1 MTKDLTKGSPMR
13 LLLSFGVP
21 ILFGFLFQQLYNV
34 VDTAIVGQTL
44 GGNALAAVG
53 STSSISFLVVGFTTG
68 VCGGFAIPI
77 AQQFGAR
84 NERELRRYVAGSL
97 WLCLIVGLLL
107 TAATVLLCGD
117 ILTLMDTPQDIYH
130 RAWLYIVTIFAGMP
144 GYFLYNMCAGILRS
158 LGDSRTPVIWL
169 VAASL
174 LNVVLDIVCIVT
186 FHMDVFGAAFATIF
200 SQYVAGFGCLVRL
213 CRGFPVLKMEK
224 GDWAWDGRRIRVLCG
239 MGLPMGLQYSITAIG
254 SILIQAAVNH
264 LGTDYITAVTAAS
277 KVHLFL
283 CCPFDAMGSTMATY
297 GGQNVGAAK
306 WERLDKTA
314 LPAIAQNKD
323 GAYFILGKVAEN
335 KALIQ
340 DPAKGNHPE
349 VLSKEEFMN
358 RWNGRLLMMTCREFI
373 NGKNR
378 KFDISWFIPAVVKYR
393 RLFGEVI
400 LASFFLQLFALV
412 SPLLFQVVIDKVLVN
427 RGLSSLD
434 VLMVALICI
443 GIFETLLGGLRTYT
457 FSHTTTRVD
466 VELGA
471 SLFKHLIRLPLSY
484 FGVRRVGDTVARV
497 HELESIR
504 NFLTGSTLTL
514 IIDFFFTIIFFTVMF
529 FYSKTL
535 TLLVLLSIPFYV
547 LMSLFFTPILR
558 ARIDERFQRGAEN
571 QCFLVEAVSG
581 VETVKSLAVEPQM
594 QRRWEQQLAAYVG
607 SSFRASHI
615 NNIAG
620 QLVQLVQKI
629 TMALTLWIGAS
640 LVMKGELSVG
650 QLIAFNMLSG
660 RVTQPILR
668 LAQLWQ
674 NFQQAK
680 ISIEKLSD
688 ILNNPAENTETLSK
702 GSMPEIKG
710 DVEFKDITFR
720 YVPNGPEILKK
731 MNFKVKAGQKIGFVG
746 PSGSGKSTVTKL
758 IQRLYIP
765 ESGKVLIDGIDIST
779 VDTAWLRRQIGVVLQ
794 ENYLFNKSVREN
806 IALTNPAISM
816 DRIIAAAK
824 LAGAHEFITEL
835 PDGYDT
841 IIEERGASLSGGQRQ
856 RIAIARALVN
866 NPRILIFDEATSA
879 LDYESERIIQ
889 QNMASICKGRT
900 VFMIAHRLSTV
911 RDCDQIITIEKGEI
925 TETGTHDELLKRGGR
940 YAYLWNSQTAPIV
953 PNEVAAE

>member
-1 MTKDLTKGSPMR
+1 MTNEAQNS
-13 LLLSFGVP
+13 
-21 ILFGFLFQQLYNV
+21 
-34 VDTAIVGQTL
+34 QTL
-44 GGNALAAVG
+44 DTGLA
-53 STSSISFLVVGFTTG
+53 
-68 VCGGFAIPI
+68 CFAIMANFFEKPI
-77 AQQFGAR
+77 SIDQIKHKYDRQNSYFEEYELLQLAKEFSFKAR
-84 NERELRRYVAGSL
+84 FVE
-97 WLCLIVGLLL
+97 
-107 TAATVLLCGD
+107 T
-117 ILTLMDTPQDIYH
+117 
-130 RAWLYIVTIFAGMP
+130 
-144 GYFLYNMCAGILRS
+144 
-158 LGDSRTPVIWL
+158 
-169 VAASL
+169 
-174 LNVVLDIVCIVT
+174 
-186 FHMDVFGAAFATIF
+186 
-200 SQYVAGFGCLVRL
+200 
-213 CRGFPVLKMEK
+213 
-224 GDWAWDGRRIRVLCG
+224 
-239 MGLPMGLQYSITAIG
+239 
-254 SILIQAAVNH
+254 
-264 LGTDYITAVTAAS
+264 
-277 KVHLFL
+277 
-283 CCPFDAMGSTMATY
+283 
-297 GGQNVGAAK
+297 K
-306 WERLDKTA
+306 WERLDKTN
-314 LPAIAQNKD
+314 LPAIAQSKD
-323 GAYFILGKVAEN
+323 NTYFIIGKVAED
-335 KALIQ
+335 KVLIQ

-497 HELESIR
+497 HELENIR

-547 LMSLFFTPILR
+547 LLSLFFTPILR
-558 ARIDERFQRGAEN
+558 SRIDERFRRGAEN

-680 ISIEKLSD
+680 ISMDKLSD
-688 ILNNPAENTETLSK
+688 ILNNPPENTTNLSK

-731 MNFKVKAGQKIGFVG
+731 MSFKVKAGQKIGFVG

-824 LAGAHEFITEL
+824 LAGAHDFITEL

-841 IIEERGASLSGGQRQ
+841 IIEERGSSLSGGQRQ

-866 NPRILIFDEATSA
+866 NLRILIFDEATSA

-911 RDCDQIITIEKGEI
+911 RECDQIITIEKGEI
-925 TETGTHDELLKRGGR
+925 TETGTHEELLKRGGR

-953 PNEVAAE
+953 PDNEENAA

>member
-1 MTKDLTKGSPMR
+1 MSEFTEEVQR
-13 LLLSFGVP
+13 
-21 ILFGFLFQQLYNV
+21 I
-34 VDTAIVGQTL
+34 DTG
-44 GGNALAAVG
+44 LA
-53 STSSISFLVVGFTTG
+53 
-68 VCGGFAIPI
+68 CFAIMANFFEKPI
-77 AQQFGAR
+77 SLDQIKHKYDRQNSNFEECELLQLAKEFSFKAR
-84 NERELRRYVAGSL
+84 FVE
-97 WLCLIVGLLL
+97 
-107 TAATVLLCGD
+107 TT
-117 ILTLMDTPQDIYH
+117 
-130 RAWLYIVTIFAGMP
+130 
-144 GYFLYNMCAGILRS
+144 
-158 LGDSRTPVIWL
+158 
-169 VAASL
+169 
-174 LNVVLDIVCIVT
+174 
-186 FHMDVFGAAFATIF
+186 
-200 SQYVAGFGCLVRL
+200 
-213 CRGFPVLKMEK
+213 
-224 GDWAWDGRRIRVLCG
+224 
-239 MGLPMGLQYSITAIG
+239 
-254 SILIQAAVNH
+254 
-264 LGTDYITAVTAAS
+264 
-277 KVHLFL
+277 
-283 CCPFDAMGSTMATY
+283 
-297 GGQNVGAAK
+297 
-306 WERLDKTA
+306 WERLNKTN
-314 LPAIAQNKD
+314 LPAIAQSKD
-323 GAYFILGKVAEN
+323 GTYFIVGKVAEDKVLVQNPAEGNRPQVLN
-335 KALIQ
+335 K
-340 DPAKGNHPE
+340 
-349 VLSKEEFMN
+349 VEFLEI
-358 RWNGRLLMMTCREFI
+358 WNGRLLMMTCREFI

-378 KFDISWFIPAVVKYR
+378 KFDVSWFIPAIVKYR
-393 RLFGEVI
+393 KLFGEVI
-400 LASFFLQLFALV
+400 LSSFFLQLFALV

-434 VLMVALICI
+434 VLMIALICI
-443 GIFETLLGGLRTYT
+443 GIFETMLGGLRTYT

-497 HELESIR
+497 HELENIR

-514 IIDFFFTIIFFTVMF
+514 IIDFFFTIVFFTVMF
-529 FYSKTL
+529 FYSKVL

-547 LMSLFFTPILR
+547 VLSLFFTPILR
-558 ARIDERFQRGAEN
+558 SRIDERFRRGAEN

-594 QRRWEQQLAAYVG
+594 QRRWEQQLAAYVS
-607 SSFRASHI
+607 SSFRAQHI
-615 NNIAG
+615 NNVAG
-620 QLVQLVQKI
+620 QLVQLIQKI

-668 LAQLWQ
+668 LSQLWQ

-688 ILNNPAENTETLSK
+688 ILNNPAENTETISK
-702 GSMPEIKG
+702 GSMPAIKG

-720 YVPNGPEILKK
+720 YIPNGSEILKK
-731 MNFKVKAGQKIGFVG
+731 MNFKVSAGQKIGFVG

-758 IQRLYIP
+758 IQRLYVP

-806 IALTNPAISM
+806 IALTNPSISM
-816 DRIIAAAK
+816 DKIIVAAK

-835 PDGYDT
+835 ADGYDT
-841 IIEERGASLSGGQRQ
+841 IIEERGSSLSGGQRQ

-889 QNMASICKGRT
+889 QNMASICQGRT

-911 RDCDQIITIEKGEI
+911 RECDQIITIEKGEI
-925 TETGTHDELLKRGGR
+925 SETGTHEELLHRGGR

-953 PNEVAAE
+953 PSELAAE

>member
-1 MTKDLTKGSPMR
+1 MTDYTEEVSK
-13 LLLSFGVP
+13 
-21 ILFGFLFQQLYNV
+21 I
-34 VDTAIVGQTL
+34 DTG
-44 GGNALAAVG
+44 LA
-53 STSSISFLVVGFTTG
+53 
-68 VCGGFAIPI
+68 CFAIMASFFEKPI
-77 AQQFGAR
+77 SIDQIKHKYDRQDSNFEECELLQLAKEFSFKAR
-84 NERELRRYVAGSL
+84 FVE
-97 WLCLIVGLLL
+97 
-107 TAATVLLCGD
+107 T
-117 ILTLMDTPQDIYH
+117 
-130 RAWLYIVTIFAGMP
+130 
-144 GYFLYNMCAGILRS
+144 
-158 LGDSRTPVIWL
+158 
-169 VAASL
+169 
-174 LNVVLDIVCIVT
+174 
-186 FHMDVFGAAFATIF
+186 
-200 SQYVAGFGCLVRL
+200 
-213 CRGFPVLKMEK
+213 
-224 GDWAWDGRRIRVLCG
+224 
-239 MGLPMGLQYSITAIG
+239 
-254 SILIQAAVNH
+254 
-264 LGTDYITAVTAAS
+264 
-277 KVHLFL
+277 
-283 CCPFDAMGSTMATY
+283 
-297 GGQNVGAAK
+297 K
-306 WERLDKTA
+306 WERLSKIN

-323 GAYFILGKVAEN
+323 GSYFILGKATEDKVLLQNPGDGN
-335 KALIQ
+335 KPQ
-340 DPAKGNHPE
+340 VWN
-349 VLSKEEFMN
+349 KEEFLEK
-358 RWNGRLLMMTCREFI
+358 WNGRLLMMTCREFI

-378 KFDISWFIPAVVKYR
+378 KFDVSWFIPAIVKYR
-393 RLFGEVI
+393 RLFGEII

-434 VLMVALICI
+434 VLMIALICI

-471 SLFKHLIRLPLSY
+471 SLFKHLIRLPLAY

-497 HELESIR
+497 HELENIR

-529 FYSKTL
+529 FYSKVL

-547 LMSLFFTPILR
+547 VLSLFFTPILR
-558 ARIDERFQRGAEN
+558 SRIDEKFRRGSEN

-607 SSFRASHI
+607 SSFRAQHI

-680 ISIEKLSD
+680 VSIEKLSD
-688 ILNNPAENTETLSK
+688 ILNNPAEAGATLSK
-702 GSMPEIKG
+702 GSMPAIKG
-710 DVEFKDITFR
+710 EVEFKDITFR
-720 YVPNGPEILKK
+720 YIANGPEILKK

-806 IALTNPAISM
+806 IALTNPSISM
-816 DRIIAAAK
+816 DKIIAAAK

-835 PDGYDT
+835 ADGYDT
-841 IIEERGASLSGGQRQ
+841 IIEERGSSLSGGQRQ

-911 RDCDQIITIEKGEI
+911 RECDQIITIEKGEI
-925 TETGTHDELLKRGGR
+925 TETGTHEELLGCGGR

-953 PNEVAAE
+953 PNEIAAE

>member
-1 MTKDLTKGSPMR
+1 MNNTTQM
-13 LLLSFGVP
+13 
-21 ILFGFLFQQLYNV
+21 I
-34 VDTAIVGQTL
+34 DTG
-44 GGNALAAVG
+44 LA
-53 STSSISFLVVGFTTG
+53 
-68 VCGGFAIPI
+68 CFAIMASYFEKPVSLEQI
-77 AQQFGAR
+77 RHKYDRQNSFFEEYELLQLAKEFSFKAR
-84 NERELRRYVAGSL
+84 F
-97 WLCLIVGLLL
+97 I
-107 TAATVLLCGD
+107 
-117 ILTLMDTPQDIYH
+117 DT
-130 RAWLYIVTIFAGMP
+130 T
-144 GYFLYNMCAGILRS
+144 
-158 LGDSRTPVIWL
+158 
-169 VAASL
+169 
-174 LNVVLDIVCIVT
+174 
-186 FHMDVFGAAFATIF
+186 
-200 SQYVAGFGCLVRL
+200 
-213 CRGFPVLKMEK
+213 
-224 GDWAWDGRRIRVLCG
+224 
-239 MGLPMGLQYSITAIG
+239 
-254 SILIQAAVNH
+254 
-264 LGTDYITAVTAAS
+264 
-277 KVHLFL
+277 
-283 CCPFDAMGSTMATY
+283 
-297 GGQNVGAAK
+297 
-306 WERLDKTA
+306 WERLDKIN
-314 LPAIAQNKD
+314 LPAIAQDKNKR
-323 GAYFILGKVAEN
+323 YFVIGKVVDG
-335 KALIQ
+335 KVLVQ
-340 DPAKGNHPE
+340 DPAGGNRPQ
-349 VLSKEEFMN
+349 VWTKDEFLA

-378 KFDISWFIPAVVKYR
+378 KFDFSWFIPSVVKYR

-412 SPLLFQVVIDKVLVN
+412 SPLLFQVVVDKVLVN

-457 FSHTTTRVD
+457 FSHTTTRID

-471 SLFKHLIRLPLSY
+471 SLFKHLVRLPLSY

-497 HELESIR
+497 HELENIR

-514 IIDFFFTIIFFTVMF
+514 VIDFFFTLIFFTVMF

-535 TLLVLLSIPFYV
+535 TLIVLLSIPFYV
-547 LMSLFFTPILR
+547 VLSLFFTPILR

-594 QRRWEQQLAAYVG
+594 QRRWEQQLAAYVS

-629 TMALTLWIGAS
+629 TMALTLWVGAM

-680 ISIEKLSD
+680 ISMEKLSD
-688 ILNNPAENTETLSK
+688 IIDNPEENTESLSK
-702 GSMPEIKG
+702 GSLPAIKG
-710 DVEFKDITFR
+710 DIEFKDIVFR
-720 YVPNGPEILKK
+720 YIPNGPEILKK
-731 MNFKVKAGQKIGFVG
+731 ISFKVNAGQKIGLVG
-746 PSGSGKSTVTKL
+746 PSGSGKSTITKL

-765 ESGKVLIDGIDIST
+765 ENGKVLIDGIDIST

-806 IALTNPAISM
+806 IALTNPGIPMS
-816 DRIIAAAK
+816 RVIAAAK
-824 LAGAHEFITEL
+824 LAGAHDFITEL
-835 PDGYDT
+835 PNGYDT
-841 IIEERGASLSGGQRQ
+841 IIEERGSSLSGGQRQ

-866 NPRILIFDEATSA
+866 NPRVLIFDEATSA

-900 VFMIAHRLSTV
+900 VFIIAHRLSTV
-911 RDCDQIITIEKGEI
+911 RDCDRIMMIEKGEI
-925 TETGTHDELLKRGGR
+925 TEVGTHEELLKRGGR

-953 PNEVAAE
+953 PVQENAA

>member
-1 MTKDLTKGSPMR
+1 M
-13 LLLSFGVP
+13 
-21 ILFGFLFQQLYNV
+21 
-34 VDTAIVGQTL
+34 
-44 GGNALAAVG
+44 
-53 STSSISFLVVGFTTG
+53 
-68 VCGGFAIPI
+68 
-77 AQQFGAR
+77 
-84 NERELRRYVAGSL
+84 
-97 WLCLIVGLLL
+97 
-107 TAATVLLCGD
+107 
-117 ILTLMDTPQDIYH
+117 
-130 RAWLYIVTIFAGMP
+130 
-144 GYFLYNMCAGILRS
+144 
-158 LGDSRTPVIWL
+158 
-169 VAASL
+169 
-174 LNVVLDIVCIVT
+174 
-186 FHMDVFGAAFATIF
+186 
-200 SQYVAGFGCLVRL
+200 
-213 CRGFPVLKMEK
+213 
-224 GDWAWDGRRIRVLCG
+224 
-239 MGLPMGLQYSITAIG
+239 
-254 SILIQAAVNH
+254 
-264 LGTDYITAVTAAS
+264 
-277 KVHLFL
+277 
-283 CCPFDAMGSTMATY
+283 
-297 GGQNVGAAK
+297 
-306 WERLDKTA
+306 
-314 LPAIAQNKD
+314 
-323 GAYFILGKVAEN
+323 
-335 KALIQ
+335 
-340 DPAKGNHPE
+340 
-349 VLSKEEFMN
+349 
-358 RWNGRLLMMTCREFI
+358 MMTCREFI

-393 RLFGEVI
+393 KLFGEVI

-434 VLMVALICI
+434 VLMTALICI
-443 GIFETLLGGLRTYT
+443 GIFETILGTLRTYT

-471 SLFKHLIRLPLSY
+471 GLFKHLIRLPLSY
-484 FGVRRVGDTVARV
+484 FGCRRVGDTVARV
-497 HELESIR
+497 HELENIR

-514 IIDFFFTIIFFTVMF
+514 IVDFFFTIIFFTVMF
-529 FYSKTL
+529 FYSSTL

-547 LMSLFFTPILR
+547 VLSLFFTPILR
-558 ARIDERFQRGAEN
+558 ARIDERFLRGAEN

-581 VETVKSLAVEPQM
+581 METVKSLAVEPQM

-650 QLIAFNMLSG
+650 QLIAFNMLAG

-674 NFQQAK
+674 NFQQAQ
-680 ISIEKLSD
+680 ISMDKLAD
-688 ILNNPAENTETLSK
+688 ILNNPPENTSTLSK
-702 GSMPEIKG
+702 GSMPAIKG
-710 DVEFKDITFR
+710 NVEFKDITFH
-720 YVPNGPEILKK
+720 YMPNGPEIIKK
-731 MNFKVKAGQKIGFVG
+731 MSFKIKSGQKIGFVG

-806 IALTNPAISM
+806 IALTNPALSM
-816 DRIIAAAK
+816 DKIIAAAK

-835 PDGYDT
+835 PNGYDT
-841 IIEERGASLSGGQRQ
+841 IIEERGSSLSGGQRQ

-900 VFMIAHRLSTV
+900 VFIIAHRLSTV
-911 RDCDQIITIEKGEI
+911 RECDQIITIEKGEI
-925 TETGTHDELLKRGGR
+925 TETGTHDELLRRGGR
-940 YAYLWNSQTAPIV
+940 YAYLWSSQTAPMLST
-953 PNEVAAE
+953 NEEVAA

>member
-1 MTKDLTKGSPMR
+1 MTEYTQEVKK
-13 LLLSFGVP
+13 
-21 ILFGFLFQQLYNV
+21 I
-34 VDTAIVGQTL
+34 DTG
-44 GGNALAAVG
+44 LA
-53 STSSISFLVVGFTTG
+53 
-68 VCGGFAIPI
+68 CFAIMASFFEKPI
-77 AQQFGAR
+77 SLDPIKHKYDRQDSNFEECELLQLAKEFSFKAR
-84 NERELRRYVAGSL
+84 FIE
-97 WLCLIVGLLL
+97 
-107 TAATVLLCGD
+107 T
-117 ILTLMDTPQDIYH
+117 
-130 RAWLYIVTIFAGMP
+130 
-144 GYFLYNMCAGILRS
+144 
-158 LGDSRTPVIWL
+158 
-169 VAASL
+169 
-174 LNVVLDIVCIVT
+174 
-186 FHMDVFGAAFATIF
+186 
-200 SQYVAGFGCLVRL
+200 
-213 CRGFPVLKMEK
+213 
-224 GDWAWDGRRIRVLCG
+224 
-239 MGLPMGLQYSITAIG
+239 
-254 SILIQAAVNH
+254 
-264 LGTDYITAVTAAS
+264 
-277 KVHLFL
+277 
-283 CCPFDAMGSTMATY
+283 
-297 GGQNVGAAK
+297 K
-306 WERLDKTA
+306 WERLGKTN
-314 LPAIAQNKD
+314 LPAIAQSKD
-323 GAYFILGKVAEN
+323 GSYFILGKCDGDKV
-335 KALIQ
+335 LIQ
-340 DPAKGNHPE
+340 DPANGNRPQ
-349 VLSKEEFMN
+349 VLSKDEFLEQ
-358 RWNGRLLMMTCREFI
+358 WNGRLLMMTCREFI

-378 KFDISWFIPAVVKYR
+378 KFDVSWFIPALVKYR

-443 GIFETLLGGLRTYT
+443 SVFETLLGALRTYT

-471 SLFKHLIRLPLSY
+471 SLFRHLIRLPLSY
-484 FGVRRVGDTVARV
+484 FGVRKVGDTVARV
-497 HELESIR
+497 HELENIR

-529 FYSKTL
+529 FYSTTL
-535 TLLVLLSIPFYV
+535 TLIVLLSIPVYV
-547 LMSLFFTPILR
+547 VLSLFFTPLLR
-558 ARIDERFQRGAEN
+558 SRIDERFRRGSEN

-607 SSFRASHI
+607 SSFRAQHI

-620 QLVQLVQKI
+620 QGVQLIQKI
-629 TMALTLWIGAS
+629 TMALTLWIGAG

-668 LAQLWQ
+668 LASLWQ

-680 ISIEKLSD
+680 VSIEKLSD
-688 ILNNPAENTETLSK
+688 ILNTPSEVGATLSK

-710 DVEFKDITFR
+710 NVGFKDITFR

-731 MNFKVKAGQKIGFVG
+731 MSFTVKAGQKIGFVG

-758 IQRLYIP
+758 IQRLYVP

-816 DRIIAAAK
+816 DKIIAAAK

-835 PDGYDT
+835 ADGYDT
-841 IIEERGASLSGGQRQ
+841 IIEERGSSLSGGQRQ

-911 RDCDQIITIEKGEI
+911 RECDQIITIEKGEI
-925 TETGTHDELLKRGGR
+925 TETGRHEELLQRGGR

-953 PNEVAAE
+953 PESLETAAE

>member
-1 MTKDLTKGSPMR
+1 MTDDNKDAKKT
-13 LLLSFGVP
+13 
-21 ILFGFLFQQLYNV
+21 
-34 VDTAIVGQTL
+34 DTG
-44 GGNALAAVG
+44 LA
-53 STSSISFLVVGFTTG
+53 
-68 VCGGFAIPI
+68 CFAIMANFFEKPVSLDQI
-77 AQQFGAR
+77 KHKYDRQNSNF
-84 NERELRRYVAGSL
+84 EEHELLQLAKDFSL
-97 WLCLIVGLLL
+97 K
-107 TAATVLLCGD
+107 
-117 ILTLMDTPQDIYH
+117 
-130 RAWLYIVTIFAGMP
+130 
-144 GYFLYNMCAGILRS
+144 
-158 LGDSRTPVIWL
+158 
-169 VAASL
+169 
-174 LNVVLDIVCIVT
+174 
-186 FHMDVFGAAFATIF
+186 
-200 SQYVAGFGCLVRL
+200 AGFSD
-213 CRGFPVLKMEK
+213 M
-224 GDWAWDGRRIRVLCG
+224 
-239 MGLPMGLQYSITAIG
+239 
-254 SILIQAAVNH
+254 
-264 LGTDYITAVTAAS
+264 
-277 KVHLFL
+277 
-283 CCPFDAMGSTMATY
+283 
-297 GGQNVGAAK
+297 K
-306 WERLDKTA
+306 WERINKIN
-314 LPAIAQNKD
+314 LPAIAQTKD
-323 GAYFILGKVAEN
+323 KEYFIIGQANEEKV
-335 KALIQ
+335 LIQ
-340 DPAKGNHPE
+340 DPALGNKPQI
-349 VLSKEEFMN
+349 LSKEEFLE
-358 RWNGRLLMMTCREFI
+358 RWNGRIMMLTSREFI

-378 KFDISWFIPAVVKYR
+378 KFDVSWFIPAIVKYR

-400 LASFFLQLFALV
+400 LASFFLQLFALI

-434 VLMVALICI
+434 VLMIALICI
-443 GIFETLLGGLRTYT
+443 SVFETVLGGLRTYT

-471 SLFKHLIRLPLSY
+471 DLFKHLIRLPLSY
-484 FGVRRVGDTVARV
+484 FGVRKVGDTVARV
-497 HELESIR
+497 HELENIR

-529 FYSKTL
+529 FYSKIL
-535 TLLVLLSIPFYV
+535 TLIVLLSIPVYV
-547 LMSLFFTPILR
+547 VLSLFFTPILR
-558 ARIDERFQRGAEN
+558 ARIDERFRRGSEN

-594 QRRWEQQLAAYVG
+594 QRRWEQQLSAYVS

-620 QLVQLVQKI
+620 QGVQLIQKI
-629 TMALTLWIGAS
+629 TMALTLWIGAG

-688 ILNNPAENTETLSK
+688 ILNTPSEVTSTISK
-702 GSMPEIKG
+702 GSMPQIRG

-720 YVPNGPEILKK
+720 YTANGPEIIKK
-731 MNFKVKAGQKIGFVG
+731 MNFKVTAGQKIGFVG

-765 ESGKVLIDGIDIST
+765 ESGKVLIDGIDISS

-806 IALTNPAISM
+806 IALTNPAVSM
-816 DRIIAAAK
+816 DKIIQAAK
-824 LAGAHEFITEL
+824 LAGAHDFITEL
-835 PDGYDT
+835 QDGYDT
-841 IIEERGASLSGGQRQ
+841 IIEERGSSLSGGQRQ

-911 RDCDQIITIEKGEI
+911 RECDQIITIEKGEI
-925 TETGTHDELLKRGGR
+925 TETGSHEELLNRNGR
-940 YAYLWNSQTAPIV
+940 YAYLWNSQTAPIAPV
-953 PNEVAAE
+953 DEIAAE

>member
-1 MTKDLTKGSPMR
+1 MVENISNNPNT
-13 LLLSFGVP
+13 
-21 ILFGFLFQQLYNV
+21 I
-34 VDTAIVGQTL
+34 DTG
-44 GGNALAAVG
+44 LA
-53 STSSISFLVVGFTTG
+53 
-68 VCGGFAIPI
+68 CFAIMANFFEKPI
-77 AQQFGAR
+77 SLDQIKHKYDRQNSHF
-84 NERELRRYVAGSL
+84 EEYELLQLAKEFSFKAKFVE
-97 WLCLIVGLLL
+97 
-107 TAATVLLCGD
+107 TA
-117 ILTLMDTPQDIYH
+117 
-130 RAWLYIVTIFAGMP
+130 
-144 GYFLYNMCAGILRS
+144 
-158 LGDSRTPVIWL
+158 
-169 VAASL
+169 
-174 LNVVLDIVCIVT
+174 
-186 FHMDVFGAAFATIF
+186 
-200 SQYVAGFGCLVRL
+200 
-213 CRGFPVLKMEK
+213 
-224 GDWAWDGRRIRVLCG
+224 
-239 MGLPMGLQYSITAIG
+239 
-254 SILIQAAVNH
+254 
-264 LGTDYITAVTAAS
+264 
-277 KVHLFL
+277 
-283 CCPFDAMGSTMATY
+283 
-297 GGQNVGAAK
+297 
-306 WERLDKTA
+306 WERLDKVN
-314 LPAIAQNKD
+314 LPAIAQSKD
-323 GAYFILGKVAEN
+323 GTYFILGKCDEE

-340 DPAKGNHPE
+340 DPAVGNKPQI
-349 VLSKEEFMN
+349 LTKEEFAEK
-358 RWNGRLLMMTCREFI
+358 WNGRLLMMTCREFI

-393 RLFGEVI
+393 KLFGEVI

-434 VLMVALICI
+434 VLMTALICI
-443 GIFETLLGGLRTYT
+443 GIFETMLGALRTYT

-484 FGVRRVGDTVARV
+484 FGCRRVGDTVARV
-497 HELESIR
+497 HELENIR

-535 TLLVLLSIPFYV
+535 TLLVLCSIPFYV
-547 LMSLFFTPILR
+547 VLSLFFTPILR
-558 ARIDERFQRGAEN
+558 SRIDERFRRGAEN

-650 QLIAFNMLSG
+650 QLIAFNMLAG

-680 ISIEKLSD
+680 ISMDKLSD
-688 ILNNPAENTETLSK
+688 ILNNPPENTSTLSK
-702 GSMPEIKG
+702 GSMPAIKG

-720 YVPNGPEILKK
+720 YAPNGPEILKK
-731 MNFKVKAGQKIGFVG
+731 MNFNVKAGQKIGFVG

-765 ESGKVLIDGIDIST
+765 ENGKVLIDGIDIST

-835 PDGYDT
+835 PNGYDT
-841 IIEERGASLSGGQRQ
+841 VIEERGSSLSGGQRQ

-900 VFMIAHRLSTV
+900 VFVIAHRLSTV
-911 RDCDQIITIEKGEI
+911 RECDQIITIEKGEI

-953 PNEVAAE
+953 PVNEEVAA

>member
-1 MTKDLTKGSPMR
+1 MENQTSENH
-13 LLLSFGVP
+13 S
-21 ILFGFLFQQLYNV
+21 I
-34 VDTAIVGQTL
+34 DTG
-44 GGNALAAVG
+44 LA
-53 STSSISFLVVGFTTG
+53 
-68 VCGGFAIPI
+68 CFAIMANFFEKPI
-77 AQQFGAR
+77 SLDQIKHKYDRQNSHF
-84 NERELRRYVAGSL
+84 EEYELLQLAKEFSFKAKFVE
-97 WLCLIVGLLL
+97 
-107 TAATVLLCGD
+107 TV
-117 ILTLMDTPQDIYH
+117 
-130 RAWLYIVTIFAGMP
+130 
-144 GYFLYNMCAGILRS
+144 
-158 LGDSRTPVIWL
+158 
-169 VAASL
+169 
-174 LNVVLDIVCIVT
+174 
-186 FHMDVFGAAFATIF
+186 
-200 SQYVAGFGCLVRL
+200 
-213 CRGFPVLKMEK
+213 
-224 GDWAWDGRRIRVLCG
+224 WD
-239 MGLPMGLQYSITAIG
+239 
-254 SILIQAAVNH
+254 
-264 LGTDYITAVTAAS
+264 
-277 KVHLFL
+277 
-283 CCPFDAMGSTMATY
+283 
-297 GGQNVGAAK
+297 
-306 WERLDKTA
+306 RLDKVN
-314 LPAIAQNKD
+314 LPAIAQSKD
-323 GAYFILGKVAEN
+323 GTYFILGKCDEE

-340 DPAKGNHPE
+340 NPAVGNKPQI
-349 VLSKEEFMN
+349 LTKEEFLN
-358 RWNGRLLMMTCREFI
+358 KWNGRLLMMTCREFI

-393 RLFGEVI
+393 KLFGEVI

-434 VLMVALICI
+434 VLMTALICI
-443 GIFETLLGGLRTYT
+443 GIFETMLGALRTYT

-484 FGVRRVGDTVARV
+484 FGCRRVGDTVARV
-497 HELESIR
+497 HELENIR

-535 TLLVLLSIPFYV
+535 TLLVLCSIPFYV
-547 LMSLFFTPILR
+547 VLSLFFTPILR
-558 ARIDERFQRGAEN
+558 SRIDERFRRGAEN

-650 QLIAFNMLSG
+650 QLIAFNMLAG

-680 ISIEKLSD
+680 ISMDKLSD
-688 ILNNPAENTETLSK
+688 ILNNPPENTSTLSK
-702 GSMPEIKG
+702 GSMPAIKG

-720 YVPNGPEILKK
+720 YAPNGPEILKK
-731 MNFKVKAGQKIGFVG
+731 MNFNVKAGQKIGFVG

-765 ESGKVLIDGIDIST
+765 ENGKVLIDGIDIST

-835 PDGYDT
+835 PNGYDT
-841 IIEERGASLSGGQRQ
+841 VIEERGSSLSGGQRQ

-889 QNMASICKGRT
+889 SNMASICKGRT

-911 RDCDQIITIEKGEI
+911 RECDQIITIEKGEI

-953 PNEVAAE
+953 PANEEVAA